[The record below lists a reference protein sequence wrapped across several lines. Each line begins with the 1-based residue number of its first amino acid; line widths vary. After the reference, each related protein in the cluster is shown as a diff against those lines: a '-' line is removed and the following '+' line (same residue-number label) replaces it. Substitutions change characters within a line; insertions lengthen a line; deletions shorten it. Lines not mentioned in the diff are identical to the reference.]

1 MENKQLKLL
10 CVFDA
15 FVFLFAGLLIL
26 SMIYIKGID
35 DTISTIMGY
44 AFLIAGIVFL
54 CVFPKIS
61 KVSGSTVAL
70 KEDTYKVPTK
80 KEIEKVIPI
89 VVETPSVTEPIKTES
104 NTSKIPE
111 KIKVPKSE
119 KVKKVKKATR
129 TYKPKNIPVTIS
141 FVLGALY
148 TLYLIFYIVS
158 INGTGASDA
167 ENVGIAIGSILIM
180 PHAICVGI
188 ATIFNGLGIA
198 MNKRGFVLTGA
209 ILYAVSMVFMFIYFF
224 FVIIQMVLSFVGYSQ
239 MKKKSTEAVA

>member
-15 FVFLFAGLLIL
+15 LVFLFAGLLIL
-26 SMIYIKGID
+26 SIIYINSID
-35 DTISTIMGY
+35 DTLSTVFGY
-44 AFLIAGIVFL
+44 TFLILGIVFL
-54 CVFPKIS
+54 CISPKII
-61 KVSGSTVAL
+61 KVRTTTTTL
-70 KEDTYKVPTK
+70 KKDTYKAPTK

-89 VVETPSVTEPIKTES
+89 VIETPLVTEPIKTES
-104 NTSKIPE
+104 NTSKIPD
-111 KIKVPKSE
+111 KIKVPKLE
-119 KVKKVKKATR
+119 KVKKDKKTTR

-188 ATIFNGLGIA
+188 ATIFNGLGLA
-198 MNKRGFVLTGA
+198 MNKNGFVLTGA
-209 ILYAVSMVFMFIYFF
+209 ILYAVSIVFMFIYFM
-224 FVIIQMVLSFVGYSQ
+224 FVIIQMILSFVGYSQ
-239 MKKKSTEAVA
+239 MKKKSANS

>member
-15 FVFLFAGLLIL
+15 LVFLFAGLLIL

-44 AFLIAGIVFL
+44 AFLIVGIVFL

-61 KVSGSTVAL
+61 KVRGSTVAL

-119 KVKKVKKATR
+119 KVKKATR

-158 INGTGASDA
+158 MNGTGASDA
-167 ENVGIAIGSILIM
+167 ENIGIAIGSILIM

-188 ATIFNGLGIA
+188 ATIFNGLGMA
-198 MNKRGFVLTGA
+198 MDKRGFVLTGA
-209 ILYAVSMVFMFIYFF
+209 ILYAVSMAFMFIYFF